1 MNSRF
6 TAVSK
11 RSFSAL
17 YNYSNAANPR
27 VYLTVASGEHKVGDL
42 VFELYSDKQPAAAE
56 NFKTLLQGAVEG
68 KSFVGTHFTKGM
80 AGLGVIGGRI
90 DHENNGAFGTLNP
103 DGDLNLRHYK
113 RGLLTTTNDGPNHNG
128 GEFMITF
135 TEAAFLDG
143 YQTVF
148 GELVEGD
155 QVLAEIEKHVDRHGA
170 VKGDLSIVAGGH
182 K

>member
-1 MNSRF
+1 MNSKQI
-6 TAVSK
+6 AK
-11 RSFSAL
+11 RGFSSL

-27 VYLTVASGEHKVGDL
+27 VYLTVASGENKLGNL
-42 VFELYSDKQPAAAE
+42 VFELYSDKQPAAVE
-56 NFKTLLQGAVEG
+56 NFKTLMNGTGEG
-68 KSFVGTHFTKGM
+68 KSYLGSHFTRGM
-80 AGLGVIGGRI
+80 AGLGVVGGRV
-90 DHENNGAFGTLNP
+90 DSENNGAFGVFNS
-103 DGDLNLRHYK
+103 DGDLNLRHHK
-113 RGLLTTTNDGPNHNG
+113 RGMLTSTNEGPNHNG

-135 TEAAFLDG
+135 GEAAFLDG

-170 VKGDLSIVAGGH
+170 VKGDLSIVAAGP